1 MTFLWS
7 QDHAAEGIFVSLKLP
22 VLMGKATYV
31 RVIPSL
37 RWPSISS
44 SNPYPAYAFSIP
56 LGLIAATTSLP
67 LFITVGCF
75 DLPQQFFLF
84 HLSLVLTF
92 STLSILLCTTP

>member
-1 MTFLWS
+1 MYVLSHLSVGLPFLLPTRIQHMLS
-7 QDHAAEGIFVSLKLP
+7 QL
-22 VLMGKATYV
+22 
-31 RVIPSL
+31 
-37 RWPSISS
+37 
-44 SNPYPAYAFSIP
+44 P